1 MQLELEDAILRA
13 EQAFAL
19 FALILGIIGGVLLVS
34 GGFRIVLDLLEG
46 NIRLDL
52 KTLLIAGIGIV
63 AIVASVIIW
72 NGKYVVGGSL
82 NIILGVLM
90 VFYGEIQ
97 QGIIILISG
106 ILGILAPKIE
116 D

>member
-1 MQLELEDAILRA
+1 MPLRA

-19 FALILGIIGGVLLVS
+19 FALILGIIGGVLLIS
-34 GGFRIVLDLLEG
+34 GGFRILLDLLEG
-46 NIRLDL
+46 SVRLDL
-52 KTLLIAGIGIV
+52 KTLLIAGIGII
-63 AIVASVIIW
+63 AIVASVMIW

-82 NIILGVLM
+82 NIVLGILM

-97 QGIIILISG
+97 HGLIILISG
-106 ILGILAPKIE
+106 ILGLVAPKIE